1 MPETHLRAHLQTT
14 RRRHLQSSLQT
25 IHKERLYP
33 LSVSTFF
40 SQLIYSPTIEVAQGG
55 SFFFEP
61 SPICSG
67 LELDPSLL
75 WAAPDKPVYAVVSN
89 QTELSLTLEEGELLG
104 EGTPV
109 DAVKPS
115 KGDVNHMLVL
125 IYKLRNITSPYI
137 VIKTI
142 WIYAT

>member
-1 MPETHLRAHLQTT
+1 M
-14 RRRHLQSSLQT
+14 
-25 IHKERLYP
+25 
-33 LSVSTFF
+33 
-40 SQLIYSPTIEVAQGG
+40 
-55 SFFFEP
+55 
-61 SPICSG
+61 
-67 LELDPSLL
+67 
-75 WAAPDKPVYAVVSN
+75 YAVVSN